1 MKFDN
6 ECFFIFNK
14 VINIDITFDNELE
27 KIIYYYF
34 TKNPL
39 ISYKLILNTHN
50 NFSKLD
56 IDRILT
62 QYLKFRIITCIPKQA
77 IETNTGEL
85 NIYFIN
91 SYRIYQYWYSQ
102 ASIYLNNKNTNS
114 QYPNEIDIEKS
125 SIKILEMKN
134 SLEASKL
141 HQQFN
146 DLPKIKAMI
155 KEYPQEHFFMT
166 PLLSLLQQRQSV
178 RDYQPFNM
186 PIADVQRLLYL
197 TNSLFSNNHRAIGS
211 GGDYYPV
218 EIWGCLLSTDNTD
231 LNEVIFYYNPISY
244 ILHFTKKVPNLRA
257 ILKNITYGHF
267 GALNNASI
275 LLVLSMD
282 IKYSS
287 DKYKGPFSTH
297 LATLEAGMVAQN
309 IVLASIELNYHSLLI
324 AGISGFEYIELF
336 DLSYPVEF
344 PVLAVTIGKKNTSG

>member
-186 PIADVQRLLYL
+186 PIVDVQRLLYL
-197 TNSLFSNNHRAIGS
+197 TNSLFSNNHRAIES

-218 EIWGCLLSTDNTD
+218 EIWGSL
-231 LNEVIFYYNPISY
+231 
-244 ILHFTKKVPNLRA
+244 
-257 ILKNITYGHF
+257 
-267 GALNNASI
+267 
-275 LLVLSMD
+275 
-282 IKYSS
+282 
-287 DKYKGPFSTH
+287 
-297 LATLEAGMVAQN
+297 QN
-309 IVLASIELNYHSLLI
+309 QV
-324 AGISGFEYIELF
+324 F
-336 DLSYPVEF
+336 
-344 PVLAVTIGKKNTSG
+344 